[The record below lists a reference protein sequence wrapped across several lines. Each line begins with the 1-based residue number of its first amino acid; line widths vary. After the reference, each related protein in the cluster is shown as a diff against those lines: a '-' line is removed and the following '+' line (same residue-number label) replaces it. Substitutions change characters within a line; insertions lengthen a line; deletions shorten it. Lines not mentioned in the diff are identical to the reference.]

1 MSTRLRPWI
10 RRTAHSFALAAI
22 VCGPLAPAA
31 APNDAIDVAVHR
43 DGEAILID
51 VFLRAPVSQQEAW
64 DVLTDFDRMAS
75 IVGNLEFSRVLEREG
90 NRVVVAQRGGRTEG
104 LLRFSFET
112 VREVELH
119 PTSLM
124 RARLIRG
131 NIARLEG
138 TTALMPSGEATQIV
152 SHGLCVPGRWVPP
165 VLGELFIENA
175 TREQYAD
182 LRREMLK
189 RHRASRE

>member
-1 MSTRLRPWI
+1 MSTRLRPWTRCI
-10 RRTAHSFALAAI
+10 ACAVALAAI

-31 APNDAIDVAVHR
+31 APNDAIDVAVRR

-51 VFLRAPVSQQEAW
+51 VVVRAPVSQQEAW

-75 IVGNLEFSRVLEREG
+75 IVGNLEFSRVLERDG

-138 TTALMPSGEATQIV
+138 TTALLSTGEGTQIV
-152 SHGLCVPGRWVPP
+152 SHGLCVPGQWVPP
-165 VLGELFIENA
+165 VLGELFIEKA